1 MQHYLTS
8 ATLRDCTIE
17 LFRDLGF
24 TEILCLA
31 ASLVKVC
38 VSLLTAAKSKSILLG
53 STNYKFK
60 TISQQQISDIL
71 LNIQRKISVL
81 SFKMN

>member
-1 MQHYLTS
+1 MQYYLTS
-8 ATLRDCTIE
+8 ATLRDCTTE

-53 STNYKFK
+53 STNNKFK

>member
-1 MQHYLTS
+1 MQLYLTS
-8 ATLRDCTIE
+8 AALLDCNIE

-38 VSLLTAAKSKSILLG
+38 VSLLTTAKSKSILLG
-53 STNYKFK
+53 STKK
-60 TISQQQISDIL
+60 KIQVIWCTVQKKIVHDVQDI
-71 LNIQRKISVL
+71 
-81 SFKMN
+81 

>member
-1 MQHYLTS
+1 MQYYLTS
-8 ATLRDCTIE
+8 ATLRDCTTE

-53 STNYKFK
+53 STNYKNNFSTVTTDFRYTAQHSEENK
-60 TISQQQISDIL
+60 CIII
-71 LNIQRKISVL
+71 
-81 SFKMN
+81 

>member
-1 MQHYLTS
+1 MQYYLTS

-53 STNYKFK
+53 STNYKINF
-60 TISQQQISDIL
+60 SQQISDIL

>member
-8 ATLRDCTIE
+8 VTLRDCTIE

-38 VSLLTAAKSKSILLG
+38 VSLLMAAKSKSILLG
-53 STNYKFK
+53 STNYKNNFS
-60 TISQQQISDIL
+60 TIDFRYTAQHSEENKCII
-71 LNIQRKISVL
+71 I
-81 SFKMN
+81 

>member
-1 MQHYLTS
+1 MQYYLTS

-53 STNYKFK
+53 STNYK
-60 TISQQQISDIL
+60 
-71 LNIQRKISVL
+71 N
-81 SFKMN
+81 SFSTTDFRYTAQHSEENKCIII